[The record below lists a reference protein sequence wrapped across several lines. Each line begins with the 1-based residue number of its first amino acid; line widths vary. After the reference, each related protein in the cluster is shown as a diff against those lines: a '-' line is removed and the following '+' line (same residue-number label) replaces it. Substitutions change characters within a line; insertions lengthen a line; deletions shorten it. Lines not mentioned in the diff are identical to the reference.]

1 MINYLNRLYTN
12 DIFKQ
17 LEQYNKM
24 ENNNDNKSKSNK
36 NTKKSNEIGKI
47 DVKLNKNIGKNKEE
61 NIKKKGKLEIEL
73 DNKKIKNKDDN
84 IIFIVVEKNGS
95 LKETEI
101 KENSI

>member
-24 ENNNDNKSKSNK
+24 ENKNDNKSNK
-36 NTKKSNEIGKI
+36 NTKKYNEIGKI

-61 NIKKKGKLEIEL
+61 NIKKKR
-73 DNKKIKNKDDN
+73 
-84 IIFIVVEKNGS
+84 
-95 LKETEI
+95 
-101 KENSI
+101 